1 MEFKDYYK
9 TLGVEPAA
17 GQDDIKRAYR
27 KLARK
32 YHPDVSK
39 EKDAEERFKELG
51 EAYEALKDPEK
62 RKAYDQLRQGGW
74 RQGDN
79 FQPPPGWQRASGG
92 DSGFN
97 PEDLAGFSDFF
108 SSLFGDARHGGA
120 RSRRGPM
127 RSAGRDSH
135 ARIDVDL
142 ETAFQGGT
150 RRVSL
155 ARAEVMPDGNV
166 VQRPQDLD
174 IRIPAGV
181 TDGQQIRLRG
191 QGEPGV
197 NGGPAGDLY
206 LEIGI
211 KPHPMYE
218 LHGRDLHLTLP
229 VAPWEAALGGKITV
243 PTPGGKV
250 SLTIPPGSSSGKRFR
265 LKGRGM
271 PGKTPGDQFVIL
283 KVVVPAATSE
293 RQRELYEQLQQEQAF
308 NPRAGMEV

>member
-9 TLGVEPAA
+9 TLGVEPSA
-17 GQDDIKRAYR
+17 GQDEIKRAYR

-92 DSGFN
+92 DSGFS

-155 ARAEVMPDGNV
+155 ARAEVMPDGSV

-265 LKGRGM
+265 LKGRGI

-308 NPRAGMEV
+308 NPREGMEG

>member
-9 TLGVEPAA
+9 TLGVEPSA
-17 GQDDIKRAYR
+17 GQDEIKRAYR

-92 DSGFN
+92 DSGFS

-155 ARAEVMPDGNV
+155 ARAEVMPDGSV

-250 SLTIPPGSSSGKRFR
+250 SLTIPPGASSGKRFR